1 MRLLFDTNIVSE
13 VRKRHANQQVLT
25 WFRSVPSRDLYV
37 SVLLLGE
44 IRAGIERLR
53 ARGAE
58 RAAAHEAWRVR
69 LVESYRGGSLPVSAE
84 ISDCRGRLSASRPR
98 PAVDRLIGRHGP
110 GHGPTLVTR
119 NVADAAGTGVE
130 VLDPFQG

>member
-58 RAAAHEAWRVR
+58 RAAAHEAWLVR
-69 LVESYRGGSLPVSAE
+69 LVESYRGGSFPSARRSR
-84 ISDCRGRLSASRPR
+84 IAGAGSARRGRVRRS
-98 PAVDRLIGRHGP
+98 
-110 GHGPTLVTR
+110 
-119 NVADAAGTGVE
+119 TG
-130 VLDPFQG
+130 